1 MTAASGLAGLM
12 MDIPL
17 TIQSIMR
24 HAERQCPEREIVS
37 VTCSQPRHRYTYSDA
52 FARVRRLAAAM
63 RRFGIRPG
71 DRVATLAWN
80 DYRHFELY
88 YAIACMGAVTHTV
101 NPRLFPQQIA
111 YILNHA
117 GDRLV
122 FVDPLILPVLEQLQ
136 ESLEGVE
143 SVIVLADEAHMPKTS
158 LPNVQC
164 YESFLG
170 DDAAGFQWP
179 ALDEQSACTLCYTS
193 GTTGH
198 PKGVLY
204 SHRSMVIHSLCA
216 VMPDCFGL
224 SMCDV
229 IMPAVPMFHVNA
241 WGLCYSAPMVG
252 AKLVLPG
259 PKMGDGAEL
268 QALIEEEQ
276 VTFSAGVPTVWL
288 GVLRYLRESGRRVDS
303 LKKVVIGGS
312 ACPWSI
318 MEEMQD
324 RYGVYV
330 HHAWGMTEMSPLGTV
345 TSLKPGMENLPADQ
359 LRVIR
364 TKQGRCLYGVELKIV
379 DENNRELPWDGVSA
393 GVIKVRGPCV
403 CREYFRPDE
412 PDFSHD
418 ADGWFATG
426 DVGTIDTDGF
436 LQITDRTKDV
446 IKSGGEWIS
455 SIELENAAVGH
466 PAIAE
471 AAAIAVAHPRWTER
485 PLLLLV
491 RNPGEDVE
499 RNEILEYLG
508 DKVPKW
514 WLPDDVL
521 FVDEIPHTATGKILK
536 SELRKRFQD
545 HKLPDRTGSAVDSGS
560 ALRD

>member
-1 MTAASGLAGLM
+1 MAEAPGLAGLM
-12 MDIPL
+12 MDVPL

-24 HAERQCPEREIVS
+24 HAERQYAEQEIVS
-37 VTCSQPRHRYTYSDA
+37 VTCAQARYRYSYGDA
-52 FARVRRLAAAM
+52 FARARRLAAALA
-63 RRFGIRPG
+63 RHGIRPG

-88 YAIACMGAVTHTV
+88 YAIACMGAVIHTV

-117 GDRLV
+117 GDRLL
-122 FVDPLILPVLEQLQ
+122 FVDPLILPLLEALQ
-136 ESLEGVE
+136 ESLTGVE
-143 SVIVLADEAHMPKTS
+143 SVIVLADAEHMPRTS

-164 YESFLG
+164 YETFLG
-170 DDAAGFQWP
+170 GGDAGFEWP
-179 ALDEQSACTLCYTS
+179 ALDEQCACTLCYTS

-204 SHRSMVIHSLCA
+204 SHRSMVIHSLCS
-216 VMPDCFGL
+216 VMPDGFGL
-224 SMCDV
+224 SVRDV
-229 IMPAVPMFHVNA
+229 VMPVVPMFHVNA

-276 VTFSAGVPTVWL
+276 VSFSAGVPTVWL
-288 GVLRYLRESGRRVDS
+288 SVLKFLRESGRRIDS
-303 LKKVVIGGS
+303 LKNVVIGGS

-318 MEEMQD
+318 MEEMEKH
-324 RYGVYV
+324 YGVYV
-330 HHAWGMTEMSPLGTV
+330 RHAWGMTEMSPLGTV
-345 TSLKPGMENLPADQ
+345 TVLKPGMEDLPPQQ
-359 LRVIR
+359 LQALRS
-364 TKQGRCLYGVELKIV
+364 KQGRCLYGVEIKIV
-379 DENNRELPWDGVSA
+379 DENNNELPWDGISA
-393 GVIKVRGPCV
+393 GIIKVRGPCV
-403 CREYFRPDE
+403 CREYYKPDE
-412 PDFSHD
+412 PDPAHGE
-418 ADGWFATG
+418 DGWFSTG
-426 DVGTIDTDGF
+426 DVGTMDRDGF

-466 PAIAE
+466 PAVAE
-471 AAAIAVAHPRWTER
+471 AAAVAIAHPRWTER
-485 PLLLLV
+485 PLLVLV
-491 RNPGEDVE
+491 RSPGGEVD
-499 RNEILEYLG
+499 RDGMLDYLK

-514 WLPDDVL
+514 WLPDAVV

-536 SELRKRFQD
+536 SELRKRFA
-545 HKLPDRTGSAVDSGS
+545 DRGRSACSDP
-560 ALRD
+560 